1 MENFARALTALLT
14 RQAGAAEREI
24 AVAVNALAT
33 GLAEGHV
40 CVETAEDEAV
50 HAALPV
56 LKKLRTVVGSP
67 GDFTPL
73 VLDGTRLYLGRYW
86 HYEWSVASA
95 MRRLASPVSP
105 SPSVKDLRRHL
116 RTLFP
121 GDAMRSE
128 QAFAA
133 LGAAVRN
140 LAVVSGGPGTGKTTT
155 VSKVLALRLLLRDKD
170 APYTIRLAAP
180 TGKAADRMREA
191 IVGAKRTLAIDPDV
205 LRRIPEEASTIH
217 RLLGIRDGSGQPL
230 HHAGD
235 PIAADLVVLDE
246 ASMIDLSL
254 MARLV
259 DALRPGAGL
268 ILLGDRDQLD
278 AVQPGSVFGE
288 LGGEAT
294 YSKDLLTLA
303 SEVFGQSADVPVR
316 ASGLTDALFLLTKS
330 YRFRED
336 AGIGSLARAVNAG
349 DDAGAIAIL
358 RGDTTGE
365 LVWNNDPA
373 SAPGMFPA
381 DVVAR
386 WLKPY
391 FACVKRG
398 GPEAECLQLFSA
410 FRLLTPVREGRGSVQ
425 ALNEQVE
432 QWLRREGAVT
442 GDREWYPG
450 KPVMVTANNY
460 TLGLYNGDVGI
471 TLTDERGNLRVVF
484 PGSGGSFRS
493 YAPARLPAHDS
504 AYATTVHKSQGSEF
518 DEVLLLIPDAES
530 PVVTRNLLYTAVTRA
545 RQRCTIWASE
555 DAVRAGTSR
564 KPVKLSGLA
573 ARLHDPGDTIQ

>member
-1 MENFARALTALLT
+1 MEHFARAFTALLT
-14 RQAGAAEREI
+14 RFAGTGESELAT
-24 AVAVNALAT
+24 AVTALAT
-33 GLAEGHV
+33 GLAEGNV
-40 CVETAEDEAV
+40 CIDTGSDEAV
-50 HAALPV
+50 RSVLPA
-56 LKKLRTVVGSP
+56 LKKLRTVVGAP

-73 VLDGTRLYLGRYW
+73 ILDGTRLYLGRYW
-86 HYEWSVASA
+86 HYERTVALA
-95 MRRLASPVSP
+95 LRRLAVPVVP
-105 SPSVKDLRRHL
+105 VPAAKELRRHL
-116 RTLFP
+116 TSLFP
-121 GDAMRSE
+121 GDELKSE

-140 LAVVSGGPGTGKTTT
+140 FAVVSGGPGTGKTTT
-155 VSKVLALRLLLRDKD
+155 VSRVLALRLLLRAKD
-170 APYTIRLAAP
+170 APYAIRLAAP

-191 IVGAKRTLAIDPDV
+191 IVGAKRALHCDPDV
-205 LRRIPEEASTIH
+205 VQRIPEESSTIH
-217 RLLGIRDGSGQPL
+217 RLLGIRDASGRPL
-230 HHAGD
+230 HHAGN
-235 PIAADLVVLDE
+235 PIAADLVVVDE

-268 ILLGDRDQLD
+268 LLLGDRDQLD

-288 LGGEAT
+288 LCGEAS
-294 YSKDLLTLA
+294 YSNDLMSLA
-303 SEVFGQSADVPVR
+303 ADVFGQRSGAAGR
-316 ASGLTDALFLLTKS
+316 ASGLTDSLYLLTKS

-349 DDAGAIAIL
+349 DENCAIAIL

-365 LVWNNDPA
+365 LRWNDDPA
-373 SAPGMFPA
+373 AEASMFPA
-381 DVVAR
+381 DAVGR

-391 FACVKRG
+391 FAAVRSG
-398 GPEAECLQLFSA
+398 GSEAVCLQLFSS
-410 FRLLTPVREGRGSVQ
+410 FRLLTPVREGPGSVQ
-425 ALNEQVE
+425 TLNEQVE
-432 QWLRREGAVT
+432 HWLRREGSVS

-471 TLTDERGNLRVVF
+471 ALTDDRGNLRVVF
-484 PGSGGSFRS
+484 PGSGGTFRS
-493 YAPARLPAHDS
+493 YAPARLPAHDT

-545 RQRCTIWASE
+545 RRRCTIWASE
-555 DAVRAGTSR
+555 EAVRAGTVR
-564 KPVKLSGLA
+564 KPLKQSGLA
-573 ARLHDPGDTIQ
+573 SRLSEPEDTTQ

>member
-1 MENFARALTALLT
+1 MEHFARAFTALLV
-14 RQAGAAEREI
+14 RQAGTGDREL
-24 AVAVNALAT
+24 AVAVTALAN

-40 CVETAEDEAV
+40 CIDTTEDEAV
-50 HAALPV
+50 QAVLPV
-56 LKKLRTVVGSP
+56 LKNLRAVVGAP

-73 VLDGTRLYLGRYW
+73 VLDGTLLYLGRYW
-86 HYEWSVASA
+86 DYERSVASA
-95 MRRLASPVSP
+95 MRRMAAPVTPVP
-105 SPSVKDLRRHL
+105 SARDLRRHL
-116 RTLFP
+116 STLFP
-121 GDAMRSE
+121 GTGMQSE

-133 LGAAVRN
+133 LGAAVRS

-155 VSKVLALRLLLRDKD
+155 VSRVLALKLLLRDRD
-170 APYTIRLAAP
+170 LPYTIRLAAP

-191 IVGAKRTLAIDPDV
+191 IVGAKRTLDIDPEI

-235 PIAADLVVLDE
+235 PIPADLVVLDE

-288 LGGEAT
+288 LCDEST
-294 YSKDLLTLA
+294 YSKELLALA
-303 SEVFGQSADVPVR
+303 AEVFGQNGRVPGH
-316 ASGLTDALFLLTKS
+316 ASGLTDSLYLLTKS

-349 DDAGAIAIL
+349 DDEATIAIL
-358 RGDTTGE
+358 RGDTSGA
-365 LVWNNDPA
+365 LRWNSDPA
-373 SAPGMFPA
+373 SAPALFPA
-381 DVVAR
+381 DDVAR
-386 WLKPY
+386 WLRPY
-391 FACVKRG
+391 FELVMHG
-398 GPEAECLQLFSA
+398 GTEAKCLQLFSA
-410 FRLLTPVREGRGSVQ
+410 FRLLTPVREGPGSVQ
-425 ALNEQVE
+425 ALNGLVE
-432 QWLRREGAVT
+432 QWLRREGLIT

-471 TLTDERGNLRVVF
+471 TLPDERGSLHVVF
-484 PGSGGSFRS
+484 PGSGGTFRS

-545 RQRCTIWASE
+545 RVRCTIWASE
-555 DAVRAGTSR
+555 EAVRAGTMR

-573 ARLHDPGDTIQ
+573 HRLHTPS